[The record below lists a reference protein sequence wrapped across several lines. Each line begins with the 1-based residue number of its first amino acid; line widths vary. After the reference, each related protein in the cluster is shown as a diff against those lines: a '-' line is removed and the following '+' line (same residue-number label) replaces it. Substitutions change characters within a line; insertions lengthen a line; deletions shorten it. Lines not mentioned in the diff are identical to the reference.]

1 VEPQR
6 TQILDLLFKPQFGA
20 SLQQLKFELGGD
32 SQSTDGTE
40 ASHMHT
46 RSDLNCNRGYEYWL
60 LEEARRRNPKIVT
73 FGLSWAVPAWV
84 GNDSY
89 FSRDNIDYHVAWLQC
104 VRSHH
109 AAVGNIDYIGIW
121 K

>member
-46 RSDLNCNRGYEYWL
+46 RLDLNCNRGYEYWL

-109 AAVGNIDYIGIW
+109 TAVGNIDYIGIW